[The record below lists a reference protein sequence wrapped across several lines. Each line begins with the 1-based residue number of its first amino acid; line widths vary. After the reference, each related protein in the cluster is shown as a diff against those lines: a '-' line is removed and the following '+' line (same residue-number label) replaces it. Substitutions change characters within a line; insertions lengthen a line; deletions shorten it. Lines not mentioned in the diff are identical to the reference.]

1 MSDSGS
7 FQKWIDAEPGFQPP
21 GASWYPIE
29 YPEPDRALPK
39 IKRGRNKI
47 NFSVFALSPDMLTG
61 PLSNIST
68 EESESSNVSA
78 STPTFLVP
86 ANQIRSAH
94 VSKKQNSYENTTR
107 YDTPEDAK
115 KRFQDPN
122 RTEDPNKISYSNIDD
137 PNSKRNEW
145 RSHTFVL
152 KPRLAP
158 KTPSNF
164 INTSTASFSPINRRT
179 GLPGAATGST
189 SLVTNNSV
197 SEFPNNT
204 TSDSPVVTAT
214 SSMSITNSALNK
226 SPILA
231 PRVTNSSS
239 SITKDFAGNTNST
252 PQAVSTKQIAPA
264 KVGRPS
270 NHNSL
275 GGIGK
280 PVTIKPIAKK
290 LDERAIHS
298 GTKIVPIAPH
308 PDSSK
313 HISMTPRISF
323 THSSP
328 PELSKTTNVLKGN
341 TTETPINHGT
351 VNQLGPKKHKQ
362 LVIKLKTNYSETMKK
377 NEDSNFSETTFG
389 INENDTNEM
398 NDNNEYNDY
407 EDEDFALSPAVGI
420 SKPKAKRKYT
430 KRVNSPSTIVPL
442 KRRYRKSRYEYLT
455 FNPFFNFCKSAMMFF
470 QY

>member
-1 MSDSGS
+1 MSDSGL

-61 PLSNIST
+61 PLSNIPT
-68 EESESSNVSA
+68 EESEASNVSA

-86 ANQIRSAH
+86 ANQIRSAR
-94 VSKKQNSYENTTR
+94 VSKKLNSHENTTQH
-107 YDTPEDAK
+107 DIPEDDIPEDAK
-115 KRFQDPN
+115 KRVQDPN
-122 RTEDPNKISYSNIDD
+122 RIEDPNKILYSNIDD
-137 PNSKRNEW
+137 PNSKKNEW

-164 INTSTASFSPINRRT
+164 INTSTASFLPINRRT
-179 GLPGAATGST
+179 GPPVAATGAT
-189 SLVTNNSV
+189 SLVTNNGV
-197 SEFPNNT
+197 SEFSNNT
-204 TSDSPVVTAT
+204 TSDSPAVTPS
-214 SSMSITNSALNK
+214 SSMSITNSALNQ

-231 PRVTNSSS
+231 PKVSNSLS
-239 SITKDFAGNTNST
+239 SIAKDFTGNTNST

-275 GGIGK
+275 GGISK

-308 PDSSK
+308 PEYSK
-313 HISMTPRISF
+313 HISMTPRISL

-328 PELSKTTNVLKGN
+328 PELSKSSSVMKGN
-341 TTETPINHGT
+341 TTGISITHGT
-351 VNQLGPKKHKQ
+351 ANKPGPKKHKQ
-362 LVIKLKTNYSETMKK
+362 LVIKLKTNYSETIKK
-377 NEDSNFSETTFG
+377 DEDSNFSEATFG
-389 INENDTNEM
+389 SNENDTNDI
-398 NDNNEYNDY
+398 NDSNAYNHY
-407 EDEDFALSPAVGI
+407 EDEDFFSSPAVGI
-420 SKPKAKRKYT
+420 SKPKAKRKYS

-455 FNPFFNFCKSAMMFF
+455 FNLFIFF
-470 QY
+470 